1 MSLVYRLLR
10 AIVTL
15 FFRVC
20 TRYIVTGRENLPE
33 RSPLIVAVNHIH
45 TLDSPAVMAAL
56 PWQVSTLAAR
66 KWERHFKGFLL
77 RLTGAIFVSRGRVDR
92 VALRRAL
99 AVLRAG
105 GVLGMAPEGTRSRT
119 FDLQPARGGI
129 AYLAHLSGAPILPVA
144 VTGVEQVIPSLLRLR
159 RATVRVTIGR
169 PFALSGLD
177 SRPRASELL
186 ERADTVMRQIAALLP
201 PEYQGVY
208 GEGRPMPARRPVPQ
222 D

>member
-10 AIVTL
+10 AVVAL

-20 TRYIVTGRENLPE
+20 THYVVVGRENLPE
-33 RSPLIVAVNHIH
+33 RGPLIVAVNHIH

-56 PWQVSTLAAR
+56 PWQVATLAAR

-77 RLTGAIFVSRGRVDR
+77 RLTGAIFVSRGKVDR
-92 VALRRAL
+92 QALRRAL
-99 AVLRAG
+99 AVLQAG

-129 AYLAHLSGAPILPVA
+129 AYLAHLSGAPILPVG
-144 VTGVEQVIPSLLRLR
+144 VTGVEKVIPALLRLR

-169 PFALSGLD
+169 PFVLRGFD
-177 SRPRASELL
+177 SRPRTPELL
-186 ERADTVMRQIAALLP
+186 EEADTVMRHIAALLP

-208 GEGRPMPARRPVPQ
+208 GKGGHMPEHRPVPQ